1 MKKFILIV
9 IVIVLILIGVG
20 AYFFFGNYSEG
31 YRAGTMIKFSKKGTI
46 IKTYEGQLNLG
57 MILNDN
63 PDHTSTTQV
72 NNLWEFTVGSGQDS
86 VIAVINDALLNGKR
100 VKLHYNE
107 KFYQFFW
114 RGDTKYFVDQAE
126 IVK

>member
-1 MKKFILIV
+1 MKKFIFIV
-9 IVIVLILIGVG
+9 IVIVLILLGVG

-46 IKTYEGQLNLG
+46 IKTYEGELNLG
-57 MILNDN
+57 MVLNDQSQ
-63 PDHTSTTQV
+63 HTPTEV
-72 NNLWEFTVGSGQDS
+72 NNVWAFSVAGGKDS
-86 VIAVINDALLNGKR
+86 TIAIINEALLSGKR

-114 RGDTKYFVDQAE
+114 RGDTKYFVDEAE

>member
-1 MKKFILIV
+1 MKKFIGILV
-9 IVIVLILIGVG
+9 VIVLILLGIGL
-20 AYFFFGNYSEG
+20 YFFFGNYSEG

-46 IKTYEGQLNLG
+46 IKTYEGELNLG
-57 MILNDN
+57 MVLNDQSQ
-63 PDHTSTTQV
+63 HTPTEV
-72 NNLWEFTVGSGQDS
+72 NNVWSFSVADGKDS
-86 VIAVINDALLNGKR
+86 TIATINEALLSGKR

-114 RGDTKYFVDQAE
+114 RGDTKYFVDEAE

>member
-1 MKKFILIV
+1 MKKFLLIIFVVIL
-9 IVIVLILIGVG
+9 LLLGVG
-20 AYFFFGNYSEG
+20 SYFFFGNYSEG

-57 MILNDN
+57 MVLNDT
-63 PDHTSTTQV
+63 PQHSPTEV
-72 NNLWEFTVGSGQDS
+72 NNLWSFS
-86 VIAVINDALLNGKR
+86 VNDDQEKTIAIINDALLSGKR
-100 VKLHYNE
+100 VKLHYKE

-114 RGDTKYFVDQAE
+114 RGDTKYFVDEAE